1 MHPIDLFDDLPPPPD
16 AVHSAIAPGAILL
29 RGFARE
35 GDAALFHA
43 VEAVIC
49 QAPLRH
55 MQTPGGYT
63 MSVATTSCGRLGWV
77 SDSHGYRYSGLDP
90 HSGQPWPTMPCS
102 FLELAQSAAA
112 QAGYADFVPDACLI
126 NLTFRLA
133 G

>member
-1 MHPIDLFDDLPPPPD
+1 
-16 AVHSAIAPGAILL
+16 
-29 RGFARE
+29 
-35 GDAALFHA
+35 
-43 VEAVIC
+43 
-49 QAPLRH
+49 
-55 MQTPGGYT
+55 